1 MRKKITILFF
11 MLVFVST
18 IGAGCSSKP
27 AAQAL
32 APVTINYWRVW
43 DGQDDFQAII
53 DAYKQSQPN
62 VTINYRKLSYDEY
75 EAALLDAWAE
85 DRGPDIFSIQNTWVR
100 KYQTKI
106 MPLPENITMARP
118 VVKGSINKE
127 VVAETQTKRSITPSE
142 IKQNF
147 VDAVAADV
155 VVPFEGKERVYGLPL
170 FVDTLAM
177 YYNKDLLNNAG
188 IPELSVYWNKDF
200 QQQVKKLTKQDV
212 RGELIQSGVALGGS
226 KNIERSSD
234 ILSALM
240 MQNGAVMM
248 EGSSVT
254 FNKIPPAFRD
264 REGYNPGVDA
274 IRFYSDFA
282 NPAKEV
288 YSWNSG
294 LDNSLQHFINGKL
307 AIFFGYSYHLPVI
320 KSQAPKLNFA
330 ITKFPQIEG
339 NSTEANTANY
349 WVETVS
355 AKTKHSNEAWDFV
368 QFMTTKPEQAK
379 KYLDKVKKPTA
390 LRSLLKDQLVDDSL
404 KVFAS
409 QVLTARNWYRGK
421 DVISAEGA
429 LNEMIDAVVVNTE
442 NIESSVNLAVTR
454 IQQTIGR

>member
-1 MRKKITILFF
+1 MGKKITIIFF
-11 MLVFVST
+11 LLVFVST

-27 AAQAL
+27 AAQPL
-32 APVTINYWRVW
+32 APVTLNYWRVW

-53 DAYKQSQPN
+53 DAYKQTQPN

-85 DRGPDIFSIQNTWVR
+85 DRGPDIFSIQNTWIR

-106 MPLPENITMARP
+106 IPLPESITMSRP
-118 VVKGSINKE
+118 VVTGSIKKE

-155 VVPFEGKERVYGLPL
+155 VIPYEGKERVYGLPL

-248 EGSSVT
+248 EGNSVT
-254 FNKIPPAFRD
+254 FNKIPAAFRD

-288 YSWNSG
+288 YSWNGG
-294 LDNSLQHFINGKL
+294 LENSLQHFINGKL

-355 AKTKHSNEAWDFV
+355 AKTKHSNEAWDFI

-390 LRSLLKDQLVDDSL
+390 LRSLLKDQLADDSL
-404 KVFAS
+404 KIFAS

-429 LNEMIDAVVVNTE
+429 LNEMIDAVVANTE
-442 NIESSVNLAVTR
+442 DIEASVKLAVTR